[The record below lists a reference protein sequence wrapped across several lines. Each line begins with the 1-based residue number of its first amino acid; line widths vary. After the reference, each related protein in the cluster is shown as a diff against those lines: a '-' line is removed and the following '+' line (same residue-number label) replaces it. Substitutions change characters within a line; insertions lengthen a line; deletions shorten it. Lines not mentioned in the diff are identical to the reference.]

1 MDRERLKYWL
11 ALKALKKI
19 KKESLRRALKEL
31 GEPSR
36 LFEEEHEKLE
46 EIDPRLCK
54 ALKGPIDWEAID
66 RELDELCELGAR
78 VVTMNDDAYPK
89 LLTSTFDPPLLFYAL
104 GAMDLAEISR
114 SATVAVVGTRN
125 PSHYGIR
132 TATRIAGDLASAGVA
147 VISGMARGCDSAAHR
162 GALSANGRTIA
173 ILGTGID
180 VVYPPENKTLYDE
193 IKESGLIIT
202 EFPPKSPPLPK
213 NFPLRNRIISGL
225 SLGVLVVEAPIKSG
239 AMMTAR
245 LALESGR
252 EVFSVPGKINSLKS
266 TGTNKLI
273 KDGAMLTEGSGD
285 ILEVLGL
292 EGLSIKE
299 ALEDAIESPDG
310 EELIKKLKKDFGESE
325 GQVKKIIKEL
335 TSDEPVHIDLITSK
349 TGLATQVAASLLLNM
364 ELKGYIEQR
373 PGKCFLIK
381 G

>member
-11 ALKALKKI
+11 ALKALKRI
-19 KKESLRRALKEL
+19 KKESIRLALKEF
-31 GEPSR
+31 GEPR
-36 LFEEEHEKLE
+36 KLFEEEHAKLE
-46 EIDPRLCK
+46 GIDPRLKK

-66 RELDELCELGAR
+66 RELDELEKLGAR
-78 VVTMNDDAYPK
+78 LVTILDPSYPK

-104 GAMDLAEISR
+104 GAMDEAEIS
-114 SATVAVVGTRN
+114 SIATVAIVGTRN
-125 PSHYGIR
+125 PSHYGLR
-132 TATRIAGDLASAGVA
+132 SATRIAEDLAGAGVG
-147 VISGMARGCDSAAHR
+147 VVSGMARGCDSAAHR

-180 VVYPPENKTLYDE
+180 VVYPPENRTLYDE

-273 KDGAMLTEGSGD
+273 KDGAALTEGAGD
-285 ILEVLGL
+285 ILEGLGL
-292 EGLSIKE
+292 QRLSIKE
-299 ALEDAIESPDG
+299 TLEDALESPEA
-310 EELIKKLKKDFGESE
+310 EELIERLRSDFGESE
-325 GQVKKIIKEL
+325 GHVKKIIKEL

-349 TGLATQVAASLLLNM
+349 TGLPTQVAASLLLDM